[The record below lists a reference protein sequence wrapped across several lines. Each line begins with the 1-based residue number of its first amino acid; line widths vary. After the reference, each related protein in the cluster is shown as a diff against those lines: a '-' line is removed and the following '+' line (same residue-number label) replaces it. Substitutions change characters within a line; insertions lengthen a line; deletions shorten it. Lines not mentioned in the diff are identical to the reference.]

1 MSQRKS
7 VHPHFS
13 YAFDP
18 ANISRWMKLISL
30 VFVSSALCA
39 CATPKNFDYT
49 AFKSSR
55 PKSMLILP
63 PVNDSPEVSATA
75 GVMTTA
81 ALPLAEAG
89 YYVMPVS
96 LVEEAFKQNGMTG
109 ANEIQSVAAS
119 KLREIF
125 GADAAVYIRVKD
137 YGTKYQ
143 VINSDT
149 RVTVEGKIVDL
160 RTGQQIWA
168 GSATASSTEGQS
180 SSGGLIGMLV
190 SALVNQ
196 IVGTASDASLNYAAV
211 ANYRLLGSPI
221 KNGVLYGP
229 RSPNYQKD

>member
-1 MSQRKS
+1 MYQYPLYEDNAPRSRRWVQLAPLFVVS
-7 VHPHFS
+7 TVLFGCAAPQS
-13 YAFDP
+13 Y
-18 ANISRWMKLISL
+18 
-30 VFVSSALCA
+30 
-39 CATPKNFDYT
+39 DYT

-75 GVMTTA
+75 GVMTAA

-89 YYVMPVS
+89 YYVMPVG
-96 LVEEAFKQNGMTG
+96 LVDEAFKQNGMTN
-109 ANEIQSVAAS
+109 ANEIQGVASA

-125 GADAAVYIRVKD
+125 GADAAVYIRVKE
-137 YGTKYQ
+137 YGTKYM
-143 VINSDT
+143 VISSDT

-180 SSGGLIGMLV
+180 NSGGLVGLLV
-190 SALVNQ
+190 AAVVNQ
-196 IVGTASDASLNYAAV
+196 IAGTATDASFKYAAV
-211 ANYRLLGSPI
+211 ANYRLLGAPI

-229 RSPNYQKD
+229 RSPNYQRD

>member
-1 MSQRKS
+1 MHQ
-7 VHPHFS
+7 HLS
-13 YAFDP
+13 YAGNP
-18 ANISRWMKLISL
+18 ANISRWIKLTSL
-30 VFVSSALCA
+30 VFISSVLCA
-39 CATPKNFDYT
+39 CAAPQNYDYT

-63 PVNDSPEVSATA
+63 PVNDSPDVSATA

-81 ALPLAEAG
+81 TFPLAEAG

-109 ANEIQSVAAS
+109 ATEIQSVAAS

-143 VINSDT
+143 VVNSDT

-168 GSATASSTEGQS
+168 GSATASSTEGQNN
-180 SSGGLIGMLV
+180 SGGLIGMLV
-190 SALVNQ
+190 SAIVNQ
-196 IVGTASDASLNYAAV
+196 IIGTASDASFKYAGV